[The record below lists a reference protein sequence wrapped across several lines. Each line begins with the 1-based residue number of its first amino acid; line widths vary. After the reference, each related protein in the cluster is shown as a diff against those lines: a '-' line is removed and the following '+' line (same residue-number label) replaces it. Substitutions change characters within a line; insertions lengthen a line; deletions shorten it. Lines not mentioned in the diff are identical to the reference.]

1 MNATIHAPELDPGLA
16 WLNTDRP
23 LRFAHELKGQVVLLD
38 FWTYCCIN
46 CMHILPDLEHLEERF
61 AGRPFVVIG
70 VHSAKFDNE
79 ADRGNV
85 RAAVQRYGIRHPVV
99 VDDDMRLWRAYGA
112 RSWPTR
118 VLVDPAGAIVTTVGG
133 EGHRAEF
140 ESAIET
146 QLEQHALRG
155 TLAAAPLALAPDA
168 VVRSPSGLSFPGKVL
183 ADRGTR
189 ESGSAQRLFIADTAH
204 HRIVVAS
211 WPDASGRSTLL
222 RVVGAGEPGR
232 ADGPAGT
239 ATFRAPQGLAL
250 ARGKLF
256 VADTEN
262 HLIRA
267 VDLATWEVT
276 TWAGTG
282 TMTNDFAGG
291 ARGPAQGINSPWD
304 LAVHGSRLLVAM
316 AGTHQVWRF
325 ELGNAFGRA
334 YAGTGREDLEDG
346 PAERAALAQPSG
358 LAVADDTLWI
368 ADSEASAV
376 RGLDLREEKVFTVI
390 GEGLFDFGDVDGAYP
405 AARLQHPLGVAAWSG
420 KVLVADSYNHRIKL
434 VEPGSRTVA
443 SRLGDGKPGADDGH
457 GGPRFFEPGGLAV
470 AGDELLVADTNNHRI
485 VWADLAVGAWREVA
499 IEGLEPPVRADQE
512 PAVGEEAAPAML
524 RREGGVT
531 LAVDGGLPA
540 DTHPNP
546 EAPLTLRVRAHGRTL
561 FQATRTVAGFPVEF
575 ALPPAAVEPGA
586 WRVDLSFAYC
596 TEGDHAMCVPAQR
609 AWRVAVTV
617 ADEGEGRLELE
628 AAGAKA
634 ARPPR
639 GPSPTVTSGG
649 TPR

>member
-1 MNATIHAPELDPGLA
+1 LRRTGAVPRRSTLNAIIHAPELDRGLA

-46 CMHILPDLEHLEERF
+46 CMHILPDLEWLEERF
-61 AGRPFVVIG
+61 AGRPFLVIG

-79 ADRGNV
+79 ADRGNI

-99 VDDDMRLWRAYGA
+99 VDDDLRLWRAYGA

-118 VLVDPAGAIVTTVGG
+118 VLVDPAGAIVMTIGG
-133 EGHRAEF
+133 EGQRAEF
-140 ESAIET
+140 ERAIET
-146 QLEQHALRG
+146 QLEQHAQQG
-155 TLAAAPLALAPDA
+155 TLAVAPLALTPGAA
-168 VVRSPSGLSFPGKVL
+168 VRSPSGLSFPGKVL
-183 ADRGTR
+183 AERG
-189 ESGSAQRLFIADTAH
+189 AQRLFIADTAH

-211 WPDASGRSTLL
+211 WPDDSGRSKLL
-222 RVVGAGEPGR
+222 RVVGAGVAGR

-282 TMTNDFAGG
+282 VMTNDFTGG

-304 LAVHGSRLLVAM
+304 VAVHGSRLLVAM

-358 LAVADDTLWI
+358 LAVAGDTLWI
-368 ADSEASAV
+368 ADSEVSAV
-376 RGLDLREEKVFTVI
+376 RGLDLREEQVFTVI
-390 GEGLFDFGDVDGAYP
+390 GDGLFDFGDVDGAYP
-405 AARLQHPLGVAAWSG
+405 EARLQHPLGVAAWSG

-434 VEPGSRTVA
+434 VEPGSRTVT

-457 GGPRFFEPGGLAV
+457 GGLRFFEPGGLAV
-470 AGDELLVADTNNHRI
+470 AGDELLVADTNNHRV
-485 VWADLAVGAWREVA
+485 VWADLASGAWREVA
-499 IEGLEPPVRADQE
+499 IEGLEPPARGERE
-512 PAVGEEAAPAML
+512 PAVGEEAPPATL
-524 RREGGVT
+524 RREGGVI

-540 DTHPNP
+540 DAHPNP
-546 EAPLTLRVRAHGRTL
+546 EAPLTLRVRAQGRTL
-561 FQATRTVAGFPVEF
+561 FQATRTVAEFPAEF
-575 ALPPAAVEPGA
+575 ALPPAAVASGA
-586 WRVDLSFAYC
+586 WQVDLSFAYC
-596 TEGDHAMCVPAQR
+596 IAGDQAMCVPAQR

-617 ADEGEGRLELE
+617 AEGGAPRLDL
-628 AAGAKA
+628 GA
-634 ARPPR
+634 RIR
-639 GPSPTVTSGG
+639 
-649 TPR
+649 

>member
-1 MNATIHAPELDPGLA
+1 LNATIHAPELDQGLA
-16 WLNTDRP
+16 WLNTDRA
-23 LRFAHELKGQVVLLD
+23 LRFARELKGQVVLLD

-61 AGRPFVVIG
+61 AGRPFLVIG

-79 ADRGNV
+79 TDRGSI

-99 VDDDMRLWRAYGA
+99 VDDDLRLWRAYGA

-118 VLVDPAGAIVTTVGG
+118 VLVDPAGAIVMTVAG
-133 EGHRAEF
+133 EGHRAEL
-140 ESAIET
+140 EQAIET
-146 QLEQHALRG
+146 LLGQHAQQG
-155 TLAAAPLALAPDA
+155 TLAAAPLALTPDA
-168 VVRSPSGLSFPGKVL
+168 AVRSPSGLSFPGKVL
-183 ADRGTR
+183 ADRDAR
-189 ESGSAQRLFIADTAH
+189 RLFIADTAH

-222 RVVGAGEPGR
+222 RVVGAGVPGR
-232 ADGPAGT
+232 ADGPGER

-250 ARGKLF
+250 ARGRLF

-282 TMTNDFAGG
+282 EMTNDRAGG
-291 ARGPAQGINSPWD
+291 GRGTQQGINSPWD

-325 ELGNAFGRA
+325 ELGNALGRA

-346 PAERAALAQPSG
+346 PTERAALAQPSG
-358 LAVADDTLWI
+358 LAVAGDTLWI
-368 ADSEASAV
+368 ADSEVSAV
-376 RGLDLREEKVFTVI
+376 RGLDLVDEKVFTVI

-405 AARLQHPLGVAAWSG
+405 AARLQHPLGVASWNG

-434 VEPGSRTVA
+434 AEPGSRTVT
-443 SRLGDGKPGADDGH
+443 SRLGDGRPGADDGH

-470 AGDELLVADTNNHRI
+470 AGDELFVADTNNHRV
-485 VWADLAVGAWREVA
+485 VWADLASGAWREVA
-499 IEGLEPPVRADQE
+499 IEGLEPPARRDLE
-512 PAVGEEAAPAML
+512 PAVGEEAPPATL
-524 RREGGVT
+524 RRGGGVT
-531 LAVDGGLPA
+531 LAVDGDLPA
-540 DTHPNP
+540 DSHPNP

-561 FQATRTVAGFPVEF
+561 FQATRTVAQFPVEF

-586 WRVDLSFAYC
+586 WHVDLSFAYC
-596 TEGDHAMCVPAQR
+596 TEGDQARCVPALR

-617 ADEGEGRLELE
+617 ADDGDARLDLGTARAE
-628 AAGAKA
+628 A

-639 GPSPTVTSGG
+639 V
-649 TPR
+649 

>member
-1 MNATIHAPELDPGLA
+1 MNATIHAPELDRGLA

-61 AGRPFVVIG
+61 AGRPFLVIG

-79 ADRGNV
+79 AARGNI

-99 VDDDMRLWRAYGA
+99 VDDDMRLWRAYAA

-118 VLVDPAGAIVTTVGG
+118 VLVDPAGAIVMAIGG
-133 EGHRAEF
+133 EGHRDEL
-140 ESAIET
+140 EQAIET
-146 QLEQHALRG
+146 QLEQHARQG
-155 TLAAAPLALAPDA
+155 TLAAAPLALTPDA
-168 VVRSPSGLSFPGKVL
+168 AVRSPSGLSFPGKVL
-183 ADRGTR
+183 ADPGTR
-189 ESGSAQRLFIADTAH
+189 ESGSGQRLFIADTAH
-204 HRIVVAS
+204 HRIVAAS
-211 WPDASGRSTLL
+211 WPDEMGRSTLL
-222 RVVGAGEPGR
+222 RIVGAGVPGR
-232 ADGPAGT
+232 ADGPAER

-282 TMTNDFAGG
+282 QMTDDRAGG
-291 ARGPAQGINSPWD
+291 GRGTQQGINSPWD

-316 AGTHQVWRF
+316 AGTHQIWRF

-358 LAVADDTLWI
+358 LAVAGDTLWI
-368 ADSEASAV
+368 ADSEVSAV
-376 RGLDLREEKVFTVI
+376 RGLDLVDEKVFTVI

-405 AARLQHPLGVAAWSG
+405 AARLQHPLGVASWNG
-420 KVLVADSYNHRIKL
+420 KVLVADSYNHRIKV
-434 VEPGSRTVA
+434 VEPGSRTVTT
-443 SRLGDGKPGADDGH
+443 RLGDGRPGADDGH

-470 AGDELLVADTNNHRI
+470 AGDELLVADTNNHRV
-485 VWADLAVGAWREVA
+485 VWADLASGAWREVV
-499 IEGLEPPVRADQE
+499 IDGLEPPIRADLE
-512 PAVGEEAAPAML
+512 PAAGEEAPPARL

-540 DTHPNP
+540 DAHPNP

-561 FQATRTVAGFPVEF
+561 FQATRTVAEFPVEF

-586 WRVDLSFAYC
+586 WQVDLSFACC
-596 TEGDHAMCVPAQR
+596 TEGDQAMCVPVQR
-609 AWRVAVTV
+609 AWRVVVVV
-617 ADEGEGRLELE
+617 AEGGDARLDLGVARPE
-628 AAGAKA
+628 AAGP
-634 ARPPR
+634 AR
-639 GPSPTVTSGG
+639 S
-649 TPR
+649 

>member
-1 MNATIHAPELDPGLA
+1 LSATIHAPELDKGLA

-46 CMHILPDLEHLEERF
+46 CMHILPDLEYLEERF
-61 AGRPFVVIG
+61 AGRPFLVIG

-79 ADRGNV
+79 ADRGSI
-85 RAAVQRYGIRHPVV
+85 RAAAQRYGIRHPVV
-99 VDDDMRLWRAYGA
+99 VDDDMRLWRAYTA

-118 VLVDPAGAIVTTVGG
+118 VLVDPAGAIMMTVGG
-133 EGHRAEF
+133 EGRRAEF
-140 ESAIET
+140 ERAIET
-146 QLEQHALRG
+146 QLEQHAQQG
-155 TLAAAPLALAPDA
+155 TLAAAPLTLMPDA
-168 VVRSPSGLSFPGKVL
+168 TVRSPSGLSFPGKVL
-183 ADRGTR
+183 ADRGTG

-222 RVVGAGEPGR
+222 RVVGTGVAGR
-232 ADGPAGT
+232 VDGPAER

-256 VADTEN
+256 VADTGN
-262 HLIRA
+262 HLVRA
-267 VDLATWEVT
+267 VDLATWEVS
-276 TWAGTG
+276 TWVGTG
-282 TMTNDFAGG
+282 EMTNDRAGG
-291 ARGPAQGINSPWD
+291 GRGSQQGINSPWD

-358 LAVADDTLWI
+358 LAVAGDMLWI
-368 ADSEASAV
+368 ADSEVSAV

-405 AARLQHPLGVAAWSG
+405 EARLQHPMGVAAWNG
-420 KVLVADSYNHRIKL
+420 KVLVADSYNHRIKV
-434 VEPGSRTVA
+434 VEPGSRTVT

-470 AGDELLVADTNNHRI
+470 AGDELLVADTNNHRV
-485 VWADLAVGAWREVA
+485 VWADLASGAWRELA
-499 IEGLEPPVRADQE
+499 IEGLDPPVRRERE
-512 PAVGEEAAPAML
+512 PATGEEVPPATL

-531 LAVDGGLPA
+531 LVVDGGLPA
-540 DTHPNP
+540 DAHPNP
-546 EAPLTLRVRAHGRTL
+546 EAPLTLRVRAHGRAL
-561 FQATRTVAGFPVEF
+561 FQATRTVAAFPVEF
-575 ALPPAAVEPGA
+575 ALPPAAVGPGV
-586 WRVDLSFAYC
+586 WHVDLSFAYC
-596 TEGDHAMCVPAQR
+596 TEGDQAMCVPAQR

-617 ADEGEGRLELE
+617 AEHGDARLDLRAARLEDP
-628 AAGAKA
+628 G
-634 ARPPR
+634 PP
-639 GPSPTVTSGG
+639 SG
-649 TPR
+649 

>member
-1 MNATIHAPELDPGLA
+1 LSATIRAPELEAGFA

-23 LRFAHELKGQVVLLD
+23 LHFARELKGQVVLLD

-46 CMHILPDLEHLEERF
+46 CMHILPDLEHLEDRF

-79 ADRGNV
+79 AARGNV

-99 VDDDMRLWRAYGA
+99 VDQDMRLWRAYAA

-118 VLVDPAGAIVTTVGG
+118 VLVDPTGAIVTTVAG
-133 EGHRAEF
+133 EGHRDEL
-140 ESAIET
+140 EQAIES
-146 QLEQHALRG
+146 QLEQHARGG
-155 TLAAAPLALAPDA
+155 TLAAAPLALAPEA
-168 VVRSPSGLSFPGKVL
+168 AVRSSSGLSFPGKVL
-183 ADRGTR
+183 ADRDAR
-189 ESGSAQRLFIADTAH
+189 RLFIADTAH

-211 WPDASGRSTLL
+211 WPQTLGRATLL
-222 RVVGAGEPGR
+222 RLVGTGEPGC
-232 ADGPAGT
+232 ADGPADH
-239 ATFRAPQGLAL
+239 ATFHAPQGLAL
-250 ARGKLF
+250 ARGRLF

-267 VDLATWEVT
+267 VDLASWEVT

-282 TMTNDFAGG
+282 EMTNDRAGG
-291 ARGPAQGINSPWD
+291 GRGPQQGINSPWD

-316 AGTHQVWRF
+316 AGTHQIWRF
-325 ELGNAFGRA
+325 ELGNALGRA

-358 LAVADDTLWI
+358 IAVAGDTLWI
-368 ADSEASAV
+368 ADSEVSAV
-376 RGLDLREEKVFTVI
+376 RGLDLVDERVFTVI
-390 GEGLFDFGDVDGAYP
+390 GEGLFDFGDVDGVWP
-405 AARLQHPLGVAAWSG
+405 GARLQHPLGVASWNG
-420 KVLVADSYNHRIKL
+420 KVLVADSYNHRIKV

-443 SRLGDGKPGADDGH
+443 TRLGDGKPGADDGH

-470 AGDELLVADTNNHRI
+470 AGDELFVADTNNHRV
-485 VWADLAVGAWREVA
+485 VWADLASGAWREIA
-499 IEGLEPPVRADQE
+499 IEGLDPPARREQE
-512 PAVGEEAAPAML
+512 PAPGEAVPPAIL

-531 LAVDGGLPA
+531 LAVDVGLPA
-540 DTHPNP
+540 AAHPNP

-561 FQATRTVAGFPVEF
+561 FQATRAVERFPVEF
-575 ALPPAAVEPGA
+575 ALPSESVEPGA

-596 TEGDHAMCVPAQR
+596 TEGEQARCVPAQR

-617 ADEGEGRLELE
+617 SDGGQARLGLTSS
-628 AAGAKA
+628 
-634 ARPPR
+634 PR
-639 GPSPTVTSGG
+639 EETRLQRG
-649 TPR
+649 

>member
-1 MNATIHAPELDPGLA
+1 MSATIHAPELDKGLA

-79 ADRGNV
+79 ADRGSI
-85 RAAVQRYGIRHPVV
+85 RAAVQRHGIRHPVV
-99 VDDDMRLWRAYGA
+99 VDDDMRLWRSYGA

-118 VLVDPAGAIVTTVGG
+118 VLVDPAGAIVTTIAG
-133 EGHRAEF
+133 EGHRAEL
-140 ESAIET
+140 ERAIESL
-146 QLEQHALRG
+146 LERHAQQG
-155 TLAAAPLALAPDA
+155 TLAAPLRLTPGAA
-168 VVRSPSGLSFPGKVL
+168 VRSPSGLSFPGKVL
-183 ADRGTR
+183 ADRGAGGAGR
-189 ESGSAQRLFIADTAH
+189 RIFIADTAH

-211 WPDASGRSTLL
+211 WPDATQQATLL
-222 RVVGAGEPGR
+222 RVIGTGSPGR
-232 ADGPAGT
+232 DDGPAET

-282 TMTNDFAGG
+282 EMTDDRSGG
-291 ARGPAQGINSPWD
+291 GRGTRQGINSPWD

-325 ELGNAFGRA
+325 ELGNALGRA

-358 LAVADDTLWI
+358 LAVAGDTLWI
-368 ADSEASAV
+368 ADSEVSAV
-376 RGLDLREEKVFTVI
+376 RGLDLVDERVFTVI
-390 GEGLFDFGDVDGAYP
+390 GEGLFDFGDVDGAWP
-405 AARLQHPLGVAAWSG
+405 GARLQHPLGVATWGG
-420 KVLVADSYNHRIKL
+420 KLLVADSYNHRIKV

-443 SRLGDGKPGADDGH
+443 TRLGDGKPGADDGQ

-470 AGDELLVADTNNHRI
+470 AGDELFVADTNNHRV
-485 VWADLAVGAWREVA
+485 VWADLASGAWREIA
-499 IEGLEPPVRADQE
+499 IEGLDPPARKGLE
-512 PAVGEEAAPAML
+512 PAAGEEAPLATL
-524 RREGGVT
+524 RRDGGVT

-540 DTHPNP
+540 DAHPNP
-546 EAPLTLRVRAHGRTL
+546 EAPLTLRVRVSARTL
-561 FQATRTVAGFPVEF
+561 FQATRRVVEFPVEF

-586 WRVDLSFAYC
+586 WHVDLSFAYC
-596 TEGDHAMCVPAQR
+596 TEGDRAMCVPAQR

-617 ADEGEGRLELE
+617 ADDGEGRLEL
-628 AAGAKA
+628 KA
-634 ARPPR
+634 ARGGGLAGRDVRQGPPA
-639 GPSPTVTSGG
+639 SGA
-649 TPR
+649 

>member
-1 MNATIHAPELDPGLA
+1 LNATIHAPELDRGLA

-23 LRFAHELKGQVVLLD
+23 LRFAHELRGQVVLLD

-46 CMHILPDLEHLEERF
+46 CMHILPDLEYLEERF
-61 AGRPFVVIG
+61 AGRPFLVIG

-79 ADRGNV
+79 TDRGSI

-118 VLVDPAGAIVTTVGG
+118 VLVDPAGAIVTAVGG
-133 EGHRAEF
+133 EGHRAALEQ
-140 ESAIET
+140 AIEA
-146 QLEQHALRG
+146 QLGQHARQG
-155 TLAAAPLALAPDA
+155 TLAAAPLALTPDA
-168 VVRSPSGLSFPGKVL
+168 AVRSPSGLSFPGKVL
-183 ADRGTR
+183 AER
-189 ESGSAQRLFIADTAH
+189 EAQRLFVSDTAH
-204 HRIVVAS
+204 HRVVVAS

-222 RVVGAGEPGR
+222 RVVGTGVAGS

-239 ATFRAPQGLAL
+239 ATFRSPQGLAL
-250 ARGKLF
+250 ARGRLF

-267 VDLATWEVT
+267 VDLATWEVS

-282 TMTNDFAGG
+282 EMTNDFAGG

-346 PAERAALAQPSG
+346 PAELAALAQPSG
-358 LAVADDTLWI
+358 LAVAGDTLWI
-368 ADSEASAV
+368 ADSEVSAV
-376 RGLDLREEKVFTVI
+376 RGLDLREEQVFTVI

-405 AARLQHPLGVAAWSG
+405 AARLQHPLGVAAWG
-420 KVLVADSYNHRIKL
+420 GRVLVADSYNHRIKV

-443 SRLGDGKPGADDGH
+443 SRLGDGKPGTDDGR

-470 AGDELLVADTNNHRI
+470 AGDELLVADTNNHRV
-485 VWADLAVGAWREVA
+485 VWADLAGGVWREVA
-499 IEGLEPPVRADQE
+499 IEGLEPPARADRE
-512 PAVGEEAAPAML
+512 PAMGEEAPPVTM
-524 RREGGVT
+524 RRSGGVM
-531 LAVDGGLPA
+531 LAVAGGLPPDA
-540 DTHPNP
+540 HPNP
-546 EAPLTLRVRAHGRTL
+546 EAPLTLRVRSHGRTL
-561 FQATRTVAGFPVEF
+561 FQATRTVAEFPVEF
-575 ALPPAAVEPGA
+575 ALPPEAVEPGA
-586 WRVDLSFAYC
+586 WHVDLSFAYC
-596 TEGDHAMCVPAQR
+596 TEGDQAMCVPVQQ
-609 AWRVAVTV
+609 AWRVTVTV
-617 ADEGEGRLELE
+617 AEDGAARLELRSGP
-628 AAGAKA
+628 AQDSG
-634 ARPPR
+634 PPR
-639 GPSPTVTSGG
+639 G
-649 TPR
+649 

>member
-1 MNATIHAPELDPGLA
+1 MNAPIHAPELDKGLA

-23 LRFAHELKGQVVLLD
+23 LRFTKELRGQVVLLD

-79 ADRGNV
+79 VDRMNV

-99 VDDDMRLWRAYGA
+99 VDDDLRLWRAYAA

-118 VLVDPAGAIVTTVGG
+118 VLVDPTGAIMMTVAG
-133 EGHRAEF
+133 EGQRDEL
-140 ESAIET
+140 EQAIET
-146 QLEQHALRG
+146 QLEQHARQG
-155 TLAAAPLALAPDA
+155 TLAAAPLALTPDA
-168 VVRSPSGLSFPGKVL
+168 AVRSSSGLSFPGKVL
-183 ADRGTR
+183 ADREG
-189 ESGSAQRLFIADTAH
+189 QRLFAADTAH
-204 HRIVVAS
+204 HRVIVAS
-211 WPDASGRSTLL
+211 WPDASGHSNLL
-222 RVVGAGEPGR
+222 RVIGAGVAGR
-232 ADGPAGT
+232 ANGPAET

-250 ARGKLF
+250 ARGRLF

-282 TMTNDFAGG
+282 EMTNDRAGG
-291 ARGPAQGINSPWD
+291 GRGSGQGINSPWD

-346 PAERAALAQPSG
+346 PVERAALAQPSG
-358 LAVADDTLWI
+358 LAVAGDTLWI
-368 ADSEASAV
+368 ADSEVSAV
-376 RGLDLREEKVFTVI
+376 RGLDLVDEKVFTVI
-390 GEGLFDFGDVDGAYP
+390 GEGLFDFGDVDGAWP
-405 AARLQHPLGVAAWSG
+405 GARLQHPLGVAAWSG

-434 VEPGSRTVA
+434 VEPGSRSVA
-443 SRLGDGKPGADDGH
+443 SRFGDGKPGAEDGH
-457 GGPRFFEPGGLAV
+457 GGPRFFEPGGLSV
-470 AGDELLVADTNNHRI
+470 AGDELFVADTNNHR
-485 VWADLAVGAWREVA
+485 VVRADLVSGVWREVA
-499 IEGLEPPVRADQE
+499 IEGLEPPALRESESAPGE
-512 PAVGEEAAPAML
+512 TAPPATL
-524 RREGGVT
+524 RREGDVA
-531 LAVDGGLPA
+531 LVVDGGLPA
-540 DTHPNP
+540 DAHPNP

-561 FQATRTVAGFPVEF
+561 FQATRTVAEFPVEF

-586 WRVDLSFAYC
+586 WRVELSFAYC
-596 TEGDHAMCVPAQR
+596 TAGDRAVCVPAAR
-609 AWRVAVTV
+609 AWLVAVTV
-617 ADEGEGRLELE
+617 ADDGEARLDLR
-628 AAGAKA
+628 A
-634 ARPPR
+634 ARPEAIGPPR
-639 GPSPTVTSGG
+639 G
-649 TPR
+649 

>member
-1 MNATIHAPELDPGLA
+1 MSATVHAPELDQGLA

-23 LRFAHELKGQVVLLD
+23 LRFAHELRGQVVLLD

-46 CMHILPDLEHLEERF
+46 CIHILPDLEHLEARF
-61 AGRPFVVIG
+61 AGRPFLVIG

-79 ADRGNV
+79 ADRGNI

-118 VLVDPAGAIVTTVGG
+118 VLVDPAGAIVMTVGG
-133 EGHRAEF
+133 EGQRAEL
-140 ESAIET
+140 EQAIET
-146 QLEQHALRG
+146 LLGQYAQQGAL
-155 TLAAAPLALAPDA
+155 APPLALTPDA
-168 VVRSPSGLSFPGKVL
+168 AVRSASGLAFPGKVL
-183 ADRGTR
+183 ADRDG
-189 ESGSAQRLFIADTAH
+189 GRLFVADTAH

-222 RVVGAGEPGR
+222 RVIGAGVPGR
-232 ADGPAGT
+232 ADGRAET

-262 HLIRA
+262 HLVRA

-282 TMTNDFAGG
+282 VMTNDFAGG

-358 LAVADDTLWI
+358 LSVAGDTLWI
-368 ADSEASAV
+368 ADSEVSAV

-420 KVLVADSYNHRIKL
+420 KVLVADSYNHRVKL
-434 VEPGSRTVA
+434 VEPGSRTVT
-443 SRLGDGKPGADDGH
+443 SRLGDGRPGADDGH
-457 GGPRFFEPGGLAV
+457 GGPRFSEPGGLAV
-470 AGDELLVADTNNHRI
+470 AGDELLVADTNNHRV
-485 VWADLAVGAWREVA
+485 VWADLVSGAWREIA
-499 IEGLEPPVRADQE
+499 IEGLEPPARAELE
-512 PAVGEEAAPAML
+512 PAMGEEAPPATL
-524 RREGGVT
+524 CREGGVT

-540 DTHPNP
+540 GAHPNP

-561 FQATRTVAGFPVEF
+561 FQATRTVAVFPAEF
-575 ALPPAAVEPGA
+575 TLPPAAVEPGA
-586 WRVDLSFAYC
+586 WHVDLSFAYC
-596 TEGDHAMCVPAQR
+596 TAGDQAMCVPAQR
-609 AWRVAVTV
+609 AWRVTVDV
-617 ADEGEGRLELE
+617 ADGGDRRLELG
-628 AAGAKA
+628 GARAKDGD
-634 ARPPR
+634 PPR
-639 GPSPTVTSGG
+639 G
-649 TPR
+649 

>member
-1 MNATIHAPELDPGLA
+1 VNPAIHAPELGQGLA

-23 LRFAHELKGQVVLLD
+23 LRFAHELRGQVVLLD

-46 CMHILPDLEHLEERF
+46 CMHILPDLEQLEERF
-61 AGRPFVVIG
+61 AGRPFLVIG

-79 ADRGNV
+79 TDRGSI
-85 RAAVQRYGIRHPVV
+85 RAAMQRYGIRHPVV
-99 VDDDMRLWRAYGA
+99 VDDDMRLWRAYA
-112 RSWPTR
+112 VRSWPTR
-118 VLVDPAGAIVTTVGG
+118 VLVDPAGAIVMTVGG
-133 EGHRAEF
+133 EGQRAEF
-140 ESAIET
+140 EQAIET
-146 QLEQHALRG
+146 LLAQHAQAG
-155 TLAAAPLALAPDA
+155 TLAAAPLALTPEAA
-168 VVRSPSGLSFPGKVL
+168 VRSPSGLAFPGKVL
-183 ADRGTR
+183 AERD
-189 ESGSAQRLFIADTAH
+189 AQRLFIADTAH

-211 WPDASGRSTLL
+211 WPDSSGRSTLL
-222 RVVGAGEPGR
+222 RVVGTGAAGR
-232 ADGPAGT
+232 ADGPAET

-267 VDLATWEVT
+267 VDLATWEVS

-282 TMTNDFAGG
+282 AMTYDFSGG
-291 ARGPAQGINSPWD
+291 ARGPEQGINSPWD

-358 LAVADDTLWI
+358 LAVAGDTLWI
-368 ADSEASAV
+368 ADSEVSAV
-376 RGLDLREEKVFTVI
+376 RGLDLREERVFTVI

-420 KVLVADSYNHRIKL
+420 EVLVADSYNHRIKR
-434 VEPGSRTVA
+434 VEPGSRTV
-443 SRLGDGKPGADDGH
+443 SSLLGDGRPGADDGR

-470 AGDELLVADTNNHRI
+470 AGDELLVADTNNHR
-485 VWADLAVGAWREVA
+485 VVCADLASGAWREVA
-499 IEGLEPPVRADQE
+499 IEGLEPPARADVE
-512 PAVGEEAAPAML
+512 PEAGEEAPPATL
-524 RREGGVT
+524 RDEGGVT

-540 DTHPNP
+540 DAHPNP

-561 FQATRTVAGFPVEF
+561 FQATRTEAEFPVEF
-575 ALPPAAVEPGA
+575 ALPPVAVEPGA
-586 WRVDLSFAYC
+586 WHVDLSFAYC
-596 TEGDHAMCVPAQR
+596 TGGDRAVCVPVQR
-609 AWRVAVTV
+609 AWRVVVTV
-617 ADEGEGRLELE
+617 AQDGDARLDLRASRRED
-628 AAGAKA
+628 AG
-634 ARPPR
+634 PPR
-639 GPSPTVTSGG
+639 G
-649 TPR
+649 